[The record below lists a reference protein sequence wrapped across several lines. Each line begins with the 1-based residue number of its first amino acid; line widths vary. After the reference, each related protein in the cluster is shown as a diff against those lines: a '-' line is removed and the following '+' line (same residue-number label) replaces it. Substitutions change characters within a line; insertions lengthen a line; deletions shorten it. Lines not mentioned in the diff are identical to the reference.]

1 MRDQNSGRGEFKRQA
16 FHAMKRKISILES
29 FLSKKANARRAR
41 VIDQYR
47 LTAGAIQEN
56 WAIDVEFS
64 GGPLDGLQELCL
76 RMDAPAAISNSRSR
90 IQEFEIL
97 KLAHQ
102 GGVRVPE
109 PLFFC
114 KDKEIR
120 LCAFTHSMG
129 LAFKC
134 HIVLCKV
141 GFVEEL
147 RFWEFSKVPFL
158 FSRTRFF

>member
-16 FHAMKRKISILES
+16 FHAMKSKISNLEY
-29 FLSKKANARRAR
+29 FLAKKANARRAR

-76 RMDAPAAISNSRSR
+76 RMDAPAAIGNSRSR
-90 IQEFEIL
+90 IQEFQIL

-102 GGVRVPE
+102 GECGYRS
-109 PLFFC
+109 LYFFA
-114 KDKEIR
+114 KIR
-120 LCAFTHSMG
+120 N
-129 LAFKC
+129 
-134 HIVLCKV
+134 
-141 GFVEEL
+141 
-147 RFWEFSKVPFL
+147 
-158 FSRTRFF
+158 